1 MTIRHALQVVAILA
15 LAVNTA
21 KATDG
26 IYITAGT
33 SLGSGTSMNFYIE
46 NSSGQRTGQLADGSY
61 VSQIPGTRGRYSS
74 PTLSNETEPDQQRT
88 EFHCAR
94 FPAGTYKLVLIPQ
107 GTAPYY
113 VMFNKRNSNNV
124 EISQTLEGF
133 GENGTPITLNFE
145 HQPAAS
151 SPTATVKEVT
161 FASLR
166 KGVQL
171 THTAQGLGDDSF
183 ASRLDKMI
191 IKAADQA
198 GKGQKKQAADRLDQ
212 FIHRLDSAFKKEPD
226 PNADDDPSDKKSAD
240 SMKRFIMEPA
250 LDSLRDDARTLI
262 VSLGETPKR

>member
-1 MTIRHALQVVAILA
+1 MTMRQTLQAFAILA
-15 LAVNTA
+15 LAIPTA

-33 SLGSGTSMNFYIE
+33 TVGSGTSMNFYIE

-61 VSQIPGTRGRYSS
+61 VSQIPGTRGRYGS
-74 PTLSNETEPDQQRT
+74 PSLRNESEPDQQRT

-113 VMFNKRNSNNV
+113 VMFDKRNSNNV
-124 EISQTLEGF
+124 EISQTIEGF
-133 GENGTPITLNFE
+133 GENGIPITLNFE
-145 HQPAAS
+145 HQPTAS

-166 KGVQL
+166 KSVQL
-171 THTAQGLGDDSF
+171 VYTAQGLGDATF
-183 ASRLDKMI
+183 VSRLDKMI
-191 IKAADQA
+191 VRAADQA

-226 PNADDDPSDKKSAD
+226 PNADDDPGDKKSAD

-250 LDSLRDDARTLI
+250 LNSLRDDARALI
-262 VSLGETPKR
+262 ISLGETPKR